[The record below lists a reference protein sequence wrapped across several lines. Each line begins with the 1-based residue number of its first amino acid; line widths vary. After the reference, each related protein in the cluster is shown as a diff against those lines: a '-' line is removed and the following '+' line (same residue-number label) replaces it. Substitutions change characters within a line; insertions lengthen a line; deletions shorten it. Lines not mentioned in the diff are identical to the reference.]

1 VPLSI
6 DVVIPV
12 SGRNDL
18 TASCLTHLAGQ
29 TREHSVIVV
38 HSGADR
44 QEAERLRRD
53 WPAVQVLHST
63 SPLGFAAACNRGAAA
78 GTSEVIV
85 LLNNDVDC
93 REHFLK
99 HLLEPLEADSR
110 AGSAACLLLR
120 PGERTIDSAGLTA
133 DRTLAGFPRLVGL
146 PVEQAE
152 RTGPKLVGPA
162 GAAGAYRRNAFER
175 VGGLDE
181 RIYAYME
188 DLELALRLRAAGWA
202 TAAALRA
209 VGVHIGSATHGRRSP
224 SQRRHFGFG
233 RGYVLRRYGVLR
245 SRAAARTLATEAA
258 VVAGDLII
266 ARDVAALRG
275 RIEGWEAARGLP
287 RIAVPAEAL
296 DRTIDFRE
304 SLALRRG
311 VYAAG

>member
-18 TASCLTHLAGQ
+18 TASCLTHLATQ
-29 TREHSVIVV
+29 TRAHAVIVV

-44 QEAERLRRD
+44 QGAERLRED
-53 WPAVQVLHST
+53 WPSVQVRHSGA
-63 SPLGFAAACNRGAAA
+63 PLGFAAACNRGVAA
-78 GTSEVIV
+78 GRGEVV
-85 LLNNDVDC
+85 VVLNNDVDC
-93 REHFLK
+93 RADFLE
-99 HLLEPLEADSR
+99 HLLEPLEADSKV
-110 AGSAACLLLR
+110 GSVACLLLR

-146 PVEQAE
+146 PAQQAE
-152 RTGPKLVGPA
+152 RTRPKLVGPA
-162 GAAGAYRRNAFER
+162 GAAGAYRRTAFEG

-181 RIYAYME
+181 RIFAYME

-209 VGVHIGSATHGRRSP
+209 VGVHIGSATHGRRSR

-245 SRAAARTLATEAA
+245 SSAAARTLVTEAA
-258 VVAGDLII
+258 VVAGELII
-266 ARDVAALRG
+266 ARDAAAPRG
-275 RIEGWEAARGLP
+275 RIEGWKAARGLS
-287 RIAVPAEAL
+287 RIAVPAEAV
-296 DRTIDFRE
+296 DRTIGFGE

-311 VYAAG
+311 VYAAR

>member
-1 VPLSI
+1 MPLSI

-12 SGRNDL
+12 GGRNDL
-18 TASCLTHLAGQ
+18 TASCLTHLAAQ
-29 TREHSVIVV
+29 TRAHGVIVV

-44 QEAERLRRD
+44 QEAERLREH
-53 WPAVQVLHST
+53 WPGVQVLHST
-63 SPLGFAAACNRGAAA
+63 TPLGFAAACNHGVAA
-78 GTSEVIV
+78 GSGDVVV

-93 REHFLK
+93 RRDFLER
-99 HLLEPLEADSR
+99 LLEPLEADSTL
-110 AGSAACLLLR
+110 GSAASLLLR

-152 RTGPKLVGPA
+152 RTRPKLVGPA
-162 GAAGAYRRNAFER
+162 GAAGAYRRTAFER

-245 SRAAARTLATEAA
+245 SRAAARTLVTEAA

-266 ARDVAALRG
+266 ARDAAALRG

-287 RIAVPAEAL
+287 RIALPAEAL
-296 DRTIDFRE
+296 DRTIGFGE
-304 SLALRRG
+304 SLALRG
-311 VYAAG
+311 EVYAAQ